1 MNFDEFVAQVK
12 DRVKDFLPDDF
23 ADASVEVMETRKL
36 NQTYTALIIRK
47 EGQSIAPSIDLD
59 ALYAEL
65 ENSSMEEV
73 LEQAA
78 DLAQRQPEG
87 LDVESIQDYEK
98 AKERLFIRVSGTE
111 DNQVL
116 LQDIPHRE
124 YNGLAITYHVMAEIN
139 DQEMGS
145 TMVTNDLLEKFGVT
159 KEQLHEDALRNS
171 PKILPPSIE
180 PMEAMLQKMLGFG
193 AAMETPT
200 AFEEQILSLDMK
212 KEGMA
217 VLTNRQA
224 VNGAAVIFYPEV
236 LEKIGDSQQVNF
248 FILPSSV
255 HEVILVNDDGSM
267 KLKDLEDMVKS
278 INAAEVAPKD
288 RLSDTVFHYDYKEHL
303 LEKGSDYEDRVN
315 SDIADGSEGP
325 KEKHRKEKAWER

>member
-12 DRVKDFLPDDF
+12 ERVKDFLPEDF
-23 ADASVEVMETRKL
+23 TDALVEVSETRKL
-36 NQTYTALIIRK
+36 NQTYTALIVRK

-65 ENSSMEEV
+65 ENSSLEEV

-78 DLAQRQPEG
+78 DLAQRQPDG

-98 AKERLFIRVSGTE
+98 AKEHLFIRVSGTE
-111 DNQVL
+111 SNRAL
-116 LQDIPHRE
+116 LQDIPYNE
-124 YNGLAITYHVMAEIN
+124 FNGLAITYHVLAAIDE
-139 DQEMGS
+139 QEMGS

-159 KEQLHEDALRNS
+159 KEQLHEDAVRNS

-193 AAMETPT
+193 AAMEAP
-200 AFEEQILSLDMK
+200 AFFEEQIRSLDMK
-212 KEGMA
+212 REGMA

-267 KLKDLEDMVKS
+267 KLEDLEDMVKS

-303 LEKGSDYEDRVN
+303 LEKGSDYEARVN
-315 SDIADGSEGP
+315 SDIADGSEVP